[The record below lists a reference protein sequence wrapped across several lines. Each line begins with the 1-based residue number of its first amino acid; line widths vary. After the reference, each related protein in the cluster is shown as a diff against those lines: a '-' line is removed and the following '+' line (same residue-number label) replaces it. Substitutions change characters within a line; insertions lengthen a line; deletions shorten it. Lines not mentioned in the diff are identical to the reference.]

1 MKQAHATGK
10 VRPAEAA
17 GVAEAVLSKVA
28 SQLIYPGFLILL
40 PSLLEAVAVSSPHPF
55 PSLLPSPS
63 YKSPCTVIGISST
76 VAFSKEATTFNV
88 TPFTFPFT

>member
-1 MKQAHATGK
+1 M
-10 VRPAEAA
+10 
-17 GVAEAVLSKVA
+17 AEAVLSKVA

-40 PSLLEAVAVSSPHPF
+40 PSLLEALAVSSPHPF

-63 YKSPCTVIGISST
+63 YKSHCVIGISST